1 MRSEAFPLGTLPP
14 SGNAVEHTSKEARM
28 AEVPI
33 HAKVECSDGPGGES
47 TAVIVN
53 PVTSK
58 VTHLVVED
66 KRADDPT
73 PRLVPVDQIAAT
85 ASDRIRLRCTR
96 AELAEMHPF
105 VTTHYIQ
112 TQYTDYRQAIRGDV
126 VGGYANPYMS
136 PYAVPERGVVSV
148 EEERMP
154 VGELAVRRGTRVRA
168 TDGPVGEVGELLVN
182 ASSEH
187 ITHLVLLEGHLW
199 GKKEITL
206 PISAID
212 RLEEDTVYLR
222 LDKKAIER
230 LPSIPVKRAF
240 GGPGSQRIELVA
252 RVFDGPDKAERA
264 LESWEEW
271 HRLHTVN
278 VRNAAILVKDEDG
291 TPSFRDVKEWDAK
304 KGGLVGAIAGGLIG
318 LLGGPVG
325 AVIGALAGAGVGGAA
340 AGLTDTG
347 FSDEF
352 LKELQ
357 EHLQP
362 GTSAL
367 LVLVEHDSVKSMGE
381 AMADVGGIVLQQ
393 TIADRLVEE
402 WTEESE
408 AQQ

>member
-1 MRSEAFPLGTLPP
+1 
-14 SGNAVEHTSKEARM
+14 M

-47 TAVIVN
+47 ITVIVN

-58 VTHLVVED
+58 VAHLVVED

-73 PRLVPVDQIAAT
+73 PRLVPVDQIAAA
-85 ASDRIRLRCTR
+85 ASDRVRLRCTR

-105 VTTHYIQ
+105 AATHYVQ
-112 TQYTDYRQAIRGDV
+112 TERTDYRQAMRGDMI
-126 VGGYANPYMS
+126 GGFANPHMS

-148 EEERMP
+148 EEERIP

-168 TDGPVGEVGELLVN
+168 TDGPVGEVGELLVD
-182 ASSEH
+182 ASGEN

-212 RLEEDTVYLR
+212 RLEEDTVYLK
-222 LDKKAIER
+222 LNKKAVER
-230 LPSIPVKRAF
+230 LPSIPIKRAF
-240 GGPGSQRIELVA
+240 GMPGSQRIELVA
-252 RVFDGPDKAERA
+252 RVFDGPEKAERA

-291 TPSFRDVKEWDAK
+291 KTSFEDIKDWDAK

-325 AVIGALAGAGVGGAA
+325 AIVGALAGAGVGGAA
-340 AGLTDTG
+340 ASLTDAG
-347 FSDEF
+347 FSDKF
-352 LKELQ
+352 LQELQ
-357 EHLQP
+357 EHLRP

-367 LVLVEHDSVKSMGE
+367 LVVVEHDSVKSMGE
-381 AMADVGGIVLQQ
+381 AMAGVGGVVLQQ
-393 TIADRLVEE
+393 TITDRLVEE
-402 WTEESE
+402 WMEESE
-408 AQQ
+408 QQE